1 MPAAAYA
8 VVCRG
13 RAAEATTDC
22 LAAELRRHMRCC
34 TSCSA
39 LASQRG
45 EHEVMLLAGRLTV
58 EAAWPQQWPLGAII
72 LHLVFGA
79 WLRYA
84 AAHAALQST
93 AAIAGPATFNAKC
106 FVGARGH
113 LCTSA
118 DCVGGCEIYIQLR
131 ITASL
136 HAHAH

>member
-8 VVCRG
+8 AVCRG

-45 EHEVMLLAGRLTV
+45 EHEVMLLAGRLAV

-93 AAIAGPATFNAKC
+93 AAIAGPATFN
-106 FVGARGH
+106 G
-113 LCTSA
+113 SA
-118 DCVGGCEIYIQLR
+118 LWAPGPPLR
-131 ITASL
+131 ICRLCGRVCEHVIYVGLT
-136 HAHAH
+136 